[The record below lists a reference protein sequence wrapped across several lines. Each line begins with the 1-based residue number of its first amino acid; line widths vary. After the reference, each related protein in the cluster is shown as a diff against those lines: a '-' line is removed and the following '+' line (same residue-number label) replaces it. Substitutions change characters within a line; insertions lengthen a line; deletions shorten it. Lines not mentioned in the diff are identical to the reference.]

1 MTLIYILLALV
12 LAALA
17 LSYGLYRFIFHSPT
31 REQNVLRNL
40 PKGEQFE
47 ARHQRMLAMIDRLD
61 ALSYEPVS
69 VMSGDGLR
77 LNGKYYHVKDGAPL
91 ALCFHGY
98 RGMGIRDFSG
108 GCMLCMELG
117 QNVLLVEQRAQ
128 ESSGGHTISFGVNER
143 FDVLRW
149 IDYARSRFG
158 ADTEILLYGISMGAA
173 TVLMASALGLPENV
187 KGIVADCPYSSVKE
201 IICKVAAEI
210 ELPPAV
216 FWPFIRLGALLFGGF
231 RPEDGNALEAV
242 KKAEVP
248 ILLIHGEDDRYV
260 PCDMS
265 RRIYEARPELISLH
279 TFPGAGHGI
288 SFIEDEE
295 RYRRIV
301 TEFID
306 GLDL

>member
-1 MTLIYILLALV
+1 M
-12 LAALA
+12 
-17 LSYGLYRFIFHSPT
+17 
-31 REQNVLRNL
+31 
-40 PKGEQFE
+40 
-47 ARHQRMLAMIDRLD
+47 
-61 ALSYEPVS
+61 
-69 VMSGDGLR
+69 
-77 LNGKYYHVKDGAPL
+77 
-91 ALCFHGY
+91 
-98 RGMGIRDFSG
+98 
-108 GCMLCMELG
+108 
-117 QNVLLVEQRAQ
+117 
-128 ESSGGHTISFGVNER
+128 
-143 FDVLRW
+143 
-149 IDYARSRFG
+149 
-158 ADTEILLYGISMGAA
+158 
-173 TVLMASALGLPENV
+173 LMASALGLPENV

-201 IICKVAAEI
+201 IICKVASEI

-265 RRIYEARPELISLH
+265 RRIYESRPELISLH